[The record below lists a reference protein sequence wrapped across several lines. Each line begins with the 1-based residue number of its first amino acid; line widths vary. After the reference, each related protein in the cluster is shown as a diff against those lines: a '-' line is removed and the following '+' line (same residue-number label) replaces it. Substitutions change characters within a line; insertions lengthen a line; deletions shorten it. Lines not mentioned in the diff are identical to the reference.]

1 MPFLSDP
8 NMSYSQKLKL
18 LEKEAS
24 FDKDILYLVMIDAK
38 GFLHLSDNDLRD
50 INYLSWLKN
59 TKEHYISSPFN
70 SRIWNKLL
78 IAITVPIYDMNRNIV
93 GTLVALTDGLML
105 CNETKDIRVGNSGYC
120 YILDADGITIAEK
133 DVEFVINF
141 ENTQEEATHDAS
153 LLPLAE
159 FERLALN
166 SKTSSVGSWSY
177 GEENNIS
184 SFSKIPST
192 NWTVIIQAPIDEF
205 MGTIKILKN
214 GIYAISA
221 IILVIALVVVYLVAE
236 KLVKPIQ
243 KTTMALKGIAKGD
256 GDLTVRL
263 PLQGNDE
270 ITDLS
275 LYFNQTIEKIRI
287 AIKNVDLNANT
298 MEGVA
303 SELASNM
310 TETASSIHEISSN
323 IESVKQQ
330 ALTQA
335 SSVTETASTIEEI
348 TRTIKQ
354 LNASIE
360 NQAAS
365 VAQSSS
371 SIEEMVANIASITTT
386 LEKSDGLIKEL
397 GVATR
402 NGKETLTQSNTVTSK
417 ITEESGVLI
426 EASSVIQHIAS
437 QTNLLAMNAAIEAA
451 HAGEAGKGF
460 AVVADEIRKLAEDS
474 ATQGKKITDT
484 LKNLSGE
491 LTTLGEASILAQD
504 EFTSI
509 FSLSQ
514 KLKEI
519 SQALS
524 QTMGSQEKRN
534 TLVLEEIKTMNVVTI
549 EVASDSNEMLK
560 RSENIATE
568 MKRLGDLTTLI
579 VSSMNE
585 MATGAI
591 QINQAVQG
599 ISEISQK
606 NKKAIDSLVDEM
618 AKFTL

>member
-1 MPFLSDP
+1 M
-8 NMSYSQKLKL
+8 N
-18 LEKEAS
+18 E
-24 FDKDILYLVMIDAK
+24 
-38 GFLHLSDNDLRD
+38 
-50 INYLSWLKN
+50 
-59 TKEHYISSPFN
+59 ISGNIEGVKTQTTIQQN
-70 SRIWNKLL
+70 SVNHTFS
-78 IAITVPIYDMNRNIV
+78 TV
-93 GTLVALTDGLML
+93 
-105 CNETKDIRVGNSGYC
+105 
-120 YILDADGITIAEK
+120 
-133 DVEFVINF
+133 
-141 ENTQEEATHDAS
+141 EEI
-153 LLPLAE
+153 
-159 FERLALN
+159 
-166 SKTSSVGSWSY
+166 
-177 GEENNIS
+177 IS
-184 SFSKIPST
+184 
-192 NWTVIIQAPIDEF
+192 
-205 MGTIKILKN
+205 TIKTLSNSIKKQEKS
-214 GIYAISA
+214 IS
-221 IILVIALVVVYLVAE
+221 
-236 KLVKPIQ
+236 
-243 KTTMALKGIAKGD
+243 D
-256 GDLTVRL
+256 
-263 PLQGNDE
+263 
-270 ITDLS
+270 
-275 LYFNQTIEKIRI
+275 
-287 AIKNVDLNANT
+287 
-298 MEGVA
+298 
-303 SELASNM
+303 
-310 TETASSIHEISSN
+310 
-323 IESVKQQ
+323 
-330 ALTQA
+330 
-335 SSVTETASTIEEI
+335 
-348 TRTIKQ
+348 
-354 LNASIE
+354 
-360 NQAAS
+360 
-365 VAQSSS
+365 SSS
-371 SIEEMVANIASITTT
+371 SVREIVANISEITNKLQTIDQMIINLSRSTDEGKNT
-386 LEKSDGLIKEL
+386 LAHSNAI
-397 GVATR
+397 
-402 NGKETLTQSNTVTSK
+402 TQK

-524 QTMGSQEKRN
+524 QTMGNQEKRN

-606 NKKAIDSLVDEM
+606 NKKAIDNLVDEM